1 VAIRTSDN
9 TLWQW
14 LGTGSGAFGQA
25 TQIGSGWAGFDLA
38 VN

>member
-1 VAIRTSDN
+1 VAVRTSDN

-14 LGTGSGAFGQA
+14 LGGGAGTFGKA
-25 TQIGSGWAGFDLA
+25 AQIGSGWTGFDLA